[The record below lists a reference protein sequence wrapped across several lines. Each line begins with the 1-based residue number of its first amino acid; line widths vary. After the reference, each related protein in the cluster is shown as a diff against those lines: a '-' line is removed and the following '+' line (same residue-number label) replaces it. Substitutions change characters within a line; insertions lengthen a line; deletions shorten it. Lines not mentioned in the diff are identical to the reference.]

1 MENGLA
7 IIEATTAVQLFAP
20 GALDTII
27 SRIEL
32 EAREEAAKRHAEAV
46 EQAEERRNQEAKA
59 ADERAERERLAAVE
73 SERERVA
80 AEARKVAAE
89 TEARERDKKHKSAV
103 MGAAKDALIAAGI
116 PEEHA
121 KAAVLAIQRGQVPA
135 VRIEF

>member
-1 MENGLA
+1 L
-7 IIEATTAVQLFAP
+7 
-20 GALDTII
+20 
-27 SRIEL
+27 
-32 EAREEAAKRHAEAV
+32 
-46 EQAEERRNQEAKA
+46 AEERRVAAEARAKHRAEELEKLHAEEVAEAERRHQIEIKYA
-59 ADERAERERLAAVE
+59 ADAAERERVSALEA
-73 SERERVA
+73 ERERVA
-80 AEARKVAAE
+80 AEARRVAAE